1 MFNKFVVVFSAFWFV
16 FNEFVVVSI
25 EFEFAL
31 NQFVVVFSEFEFAL
45 KNLLLCFA
53 EMGHRTTSLGSSVG
67 SKQGPRSL
75 SAVERL
81 GESETRFHRVV
92 RQITVGNS
100 IFC

>member
-1 MFNKFVVVFSAFWFV
+1 M
-16 FNEFVVVSI
+16 
-25 EFEFAL
+25 
-31 NQFVVVFSEFEFAL
+31 FSEFEFAL

-81 GESETRFHRVV
+81 GESETTFSPCCSA
-92 RQITVGNS
+92 NYCWKLNFS
-100 IFC
+100 ANIFRTQGHVFS